1 VRNDPD
7 SALRSSYPFGLR
19 STRPVERA
27 VLLVI
32 SCAVLTGCAVDLL
45 SATPG
50 AGIAPLA
57 LVALGL
63 AMAWRWPYAGLPLV
77 LSAPLVAAWA
87 ERSDIVTWSIVAM
100 GVFLLAMRGVRSRY
114 IAPIAAGC
122 AYLGEAL
129 TDTESFL
136 SNGALA
142 ALAITFAGAVSGSA
156 IREHFRFLH
165 SVEQRAE
172 EAVRMRT
179 AESGRRVT
187 EERLRI
193 ARDLHDVVGHQVA
206 VVNMQIGM
214 AEVALPEG
222 ADRSRDALHSARAGV
237 QAILK
242 ESQRILTVLR
252 VGPSQ
257 GVQELEPS
265 PTLRQLGE
273 LIASYRAIGLQVE
286 SRIGD
291 LPEDLEPGLQ
301 TTAYRVLQEALTN
314 AHRHGAGT
322 AVVDVLAQAGS
333 LTVRVTNPVAAA
345 PSSEGSGYGLVGT
358 RERVQSFG
366 GKLEIE
372 QERDEFTLTAI
383 LPLHGTETS

>member
-1 VRNDPD
+1 MRTDPD
-7 SALRSSYPFGLR
+7 TALRASYPFGLR
-19 STRPVERA
+19 STQPIQLTV
-27 VLLVI
+27 VI
-32 SCAVLTGCAVDLL
+32 IIVCAAITGCAVDLL
-45 SATPG
+45 SADPGRGILPLILVG
-50 AGIAPLA
+50 AGFA
-57 LVALGL
+57 L
-63 AMAWRWPYAGLPLV
+63 AWRWRYIGLTVML
-77 LSAPLVAAWA
+77 LAPFASGVT
-87 ERSDIVTWSIVAM
+87 ERSSVVTWSIVAM
-100 GVFLLAMRGVRSRY
+100 GVFVLAVRGARSRY
-114 IAPIAAGC
+114 VAPLAAVC
-122 AYLGEAL
+122 AYVGEAL
-129 TDTESFL
+129 ADTQGFM
-136 SNGALA
+136 SNGAFTALGVTYA
-142 ALAITFAGAVSGSA
+142 AAASGSA

-172 EAVRMRT
+172 EAVRTRT

-214 AEVALPEG
+214 AEVALPKE
-222 ADRSRDALHSARAGV
+222 AERSRDALHSARAGV

-252 VGPSQ
+252 VGSSQ

-291 LPEDLEPGLQ
+291 LPEDVDPGLQ

-314 AHRHGAGT
+314 AHRHGAGA
-322 AVVDVLAQAGS
+322 AVVDVRTRAGS
-333 LTVRVTNPVAAA
+333 LTLRVANPVAAA

-366 GKLEIE
+366 GRLEID
-372 QERDEFTLTAI
+372 QERDEFVLTAI